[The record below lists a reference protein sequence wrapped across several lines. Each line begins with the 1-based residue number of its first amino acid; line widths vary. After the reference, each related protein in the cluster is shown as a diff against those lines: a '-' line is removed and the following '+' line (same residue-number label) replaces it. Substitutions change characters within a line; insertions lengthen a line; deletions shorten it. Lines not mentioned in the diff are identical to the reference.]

1 MKFNTKTIHGGQ
13 HPDPSTGVMPPYIK
27 QRLMHKQALDILWN
41 MNTVELQTP
50 HEQL

>member
-1 MKFNTKTIHGGQ
+1 MKFNTKLYTVTSRPKHWA
-13 HPDPSTGVMPPYIK
+13 VMPPIY
-27 QRLMHKQALDILWN
+27 QTTTYAQTSPGHPMGN

>member
-1 MKFNTKTIHGGQ
+1 MKFNTKVYMANIQTQALGCNATH
-13 HPDPSTGVMPPYIK
+13 IK
-27 QRLMHKQALDILWN
+27 QRLMHKQAGHPMGN

>member
-1 MKFNTKTIHGGQ
+1 MKFNTKVHGGQ
-13 HPDPSTGVMPPYIK
+13 HPDPSTGCNATHISNNYLCTNNHPMG
-27 QRLMHKQALDILWN
+27 N